1 MDISL
6 ALKRFNSLQNNTK
19 KSDSIWKPANGKSQ
33 IRIVPYK
40 FNKDI
45 PFIEL
50 YFHYN
55 INNKTYLSPMSF
67 GRPDPIV
74 EFAEKLKGQVILM
87 IGKRVKRWSQNFVL
101 LYL

>member
-6 ALKRFNSLQNNTK
+6 ALKRFSSLQNNTK
-19 KSDSIWKPANGKSQ
+19 KSDSIFKPANGKSQ
-33 IRIVPYK
+33 VRIVPYK

-55 INNKTYLSPMSF
+55 INNKTYLSPASF
-67 GRPDPIV
+67 
-74 EFAEKLKGQVILM
+74 FKLSKTAVM
-87 IGKRVKRWSQNFVL
+87 L
-101 LYL
+101 LSNIRTRALSFSLIAWNTASKYAFCN

>member
-6 ALKRFNSLQNNTK
+6 ALKRFNSLQSNTK
-19 KSDSIWKPANGKSQ
+19 KSDSIWKPANGKSL

-55 INNKTYLSPMSF
+55 INNKTYLSIFQELQYALPGHF
-67 GRPDPIV
+67 NRRLC
-74 EFAEKLKGQVILM
+74 ENHRALK
-87 IGKRVKRWSQNFVL
+87 KH
-101 LYL
+101 